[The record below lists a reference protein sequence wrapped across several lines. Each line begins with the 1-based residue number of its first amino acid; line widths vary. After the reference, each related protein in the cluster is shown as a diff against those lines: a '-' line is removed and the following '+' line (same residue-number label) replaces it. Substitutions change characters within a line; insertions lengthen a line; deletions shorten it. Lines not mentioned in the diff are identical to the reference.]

1 MTIDITAWDYCYQG
15 GAHWNSH
22 QPHSQSIKLIKC
34 CLKGGTETE
43 HRWFL
48 AFVGPFSRWVHVK
61 WHIIEL
67 LHKCMWTTQQPK
79 TLWIKGSEVTQLLSL
94 PIFGWVTDGRQLA

>member
-15 GAHWNSH
+15 GAQWNNH

-48 AFVGPFSRWVHVK
+48 TFGYKKHVN
-61 WHIIEL
+61 WHIIEVF
-67 LHKCMWTTQQPK
+67 HKCKWT
-79 TLWIKGSEVTQLLSL
+79 S
-94 PIFGWVTDGRQLA
+94 

>member
-15 GAHWNSH
+15 GAQWNSH

-43 HRWFL
+43 HRWSVT
-48 AFVGPFSRWVHVK
+48 FVYKTRVN
-61 WHIIEL
+61 WHIIEV
-67 LHKCMWTTQQPK
+67 LHKCMWT
-79 TLWIKGSEVTQLLSL
+79 S
-94 PIFGWVTDGRQLA
+94 